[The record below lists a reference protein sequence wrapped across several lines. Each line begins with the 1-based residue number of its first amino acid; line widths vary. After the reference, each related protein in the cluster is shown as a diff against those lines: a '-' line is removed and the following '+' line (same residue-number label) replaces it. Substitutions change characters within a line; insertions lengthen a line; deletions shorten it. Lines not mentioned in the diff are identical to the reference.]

1 MIKKFL
7 TVLAIMSFLVLPVFA
22 LGQAVPRAQTGEL
35 YTAPETSPF
44 IIVERVVN
52 VLFTVLLVAA
62 LIVIVIAAFTF
73 VTAAGEPEK
82 VQTARNLIIYAIIGI
97 VVAVAARGVIG
108 YIRWRIGGF

>member
-22 LGQAVPRAQTGEL
+22 LGQAVPPAQPGEIVQ
-35 YTAPETSPF
+35 APQRSPF
-44 IIVERVVN
+44 LIVQNVVN
-52 VLFTVLLVAA
+52 VLFTVLLIAA

-73 VTAAGEPEK
+73 VTAAGEPTK

-97 VVAVAARGVIG
+97 VVAIAARGIIS
-108 YIRWRIGGF
+108 YIRANVGQF